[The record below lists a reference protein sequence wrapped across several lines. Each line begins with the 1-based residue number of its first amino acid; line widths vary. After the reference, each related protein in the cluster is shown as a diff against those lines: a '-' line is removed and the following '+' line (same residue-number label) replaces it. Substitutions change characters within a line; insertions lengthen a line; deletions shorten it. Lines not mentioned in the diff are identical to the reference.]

1 MIIIKAMLRTILF
14 LMLCIPSVLVR
25 AEAPTDS
32 IKALA
37 DSAYT
42 HEQYDRAIALYTQ
55 LAEQGASA
63 VVYYNLGCAYY
74 RKGDIAHSILW
85 HERAALLDPANADI
99 AYNLQLLRDKTI
111 DRIEPMHEFFL
122 FQLWSD
128 VVSLMCADAWAIL
141 ALVCFSLALVML
153 ALFMFSSRMPVRRM
167 GLYVCILCVLLSVL
181 GNVCAYQQH
190 NKVMNRTSGV
200 VVASSVTVK
209 STPSENGNDLFV
221 IHEGTRLDVQDDSM
235 KEWAEIR
242 ISDGKVGWV
251 QKKAF
256 ERI

>member
-1 MIIIKAMLRTILF
+1 MLRRILF
-14 LMLCIPSVLVR
+14 LTLCLISAFAQ
-25 AEAPTDS
+25 AEVTTDS
-32 IKALA
+32 IKAQA

-42 HEQYDRAIALYTQ
+42 HEQYDQAIALYSQ
-55 LAEQGASA
+55 LAEQGESA
-63 VVYYNLGCAYY
+63 VIYYNLGCAYY

-85 HERAALLDPANADI
+85 HERAALLDPGNADI

-111 DRIEPMHEFFL
+111 DRIEPIHEFFL
-122 FQLWSD
+122 FQLWHD
-128 VVSLMCADAWAIL
+128 VVNLMSTDTWAIM
-141 ALVCFSLALVML
+141 ALVCFGLALATL
-153 ALFMFSSRMPVRRM
+153 AWFLFSSRMSVRRM
-167 GLYVCILCVLLSVL
+167 GLYTCIIFFLLTVL

-190 NKVMNRTSGV
+190 EKVKNRTSGV
-200 VVASSVTVK
+200 IVASSVTVK
-209 STPSENGNDLFV
+209 STPSDSGNDLFV

-251 QKKAF
+251 PKKSF